1 MMIGASTSN
10 FYPAPLED
18 ALDTVLAAGFRNVEI
33 FLNAPSEATPAFAD
47 GLKCRCDAAGAVVS
61 AVHPYSSFM
70 EPFFLF
76 APYERRA
83 DDGFEMYKPQ
93 FEAAARLGA
102 PLLIL
107 HGAKPLYQLSDEKL
121 LERYERLYDL
131 GRSFGVTLAQENVNK
146 FSSAELSY
154 LHSMKTALGEKAK
167 FVFDIKQSGRCGLDP
182 LQVIET
188 MGDAIVHVHISDR
201 DATCDCLPPG
211 DGTRDFKA
219 VLQALRRVGYDGV
232 LMLELYRPNFESAE
246 DLKRS
251 RAFLE
256 EIACHL

>member
-1 MMIGASTSN
+1 MVVGASTSN
-10 FYPAPLED
+10 FYPAPIED
-18 ALDTVLAAGFRNVEI
+18 ALDTVLAAGFSNVEI

-47 GLKCRCDAAGAVVS
+47 ELKRRREAAGAIVS

-93 FEAAARLGA
+93 FEAAARLSA
-102 PLLIL
+102 PYLIL
-107 HGAKPLYQLSDEKL
+107 HGAKPLGQLTEEQL
-121 LERYERLYDL
+121 LERYEQLYDL
-131 GRSFGVTLAQENVNK
+131 GQTYGVTVAQENVNK
-146 FSSAELSY
+146 FSSADLSF
-154 LHSMKTALGEKAK
+154 LQAMKTRLGGKAK
-167 FVFDIKQSGRCGLDP
+167 FVFDVKQSGRCGLDP

-188 MGDAIVHVHISDR
+188 MGKNIVHVHISDR
-201 DATCDCLPPG
+201 DETRDCLPPEA
-211 DGTRDFKA
+211 GTRDFNELLRALKA
-219 VLQALRRVGYDGV
+219 VGYDGV
-232 LMLELYRPNFESAE
+232 LMLELYRQNFESAE

-251 RAFLE
+251 KTFLE

>member
-1 MMIGASTSN
+1 MIVGASTSN
-10 FYPAPLED
+10 FYPAPIEES
-18 ALDTVLAAGFRNVEI
+18 LDTVLKAGFKNVEI
-33 FLNAPSEATPAFAD
+33 FLNAPSEADPAFAD
-47 GLKCRCDAAGAVVS
+47 ELKRRCDAAGAVVS

-93 FEAAARLGA
+93 FEAAARLSS

-107 HGAKPLYQLSDEKL
+107 HGAKPLGQMSVEQL

-131 GRSFGVTLAQENVNK
+131 GQTYGVTVAQENVNK
-146 FSSAELSY
+146 FSSAELSF
-154 LHSMKTALGEKAK
+154 LQAMKSQLGDKAK

-182 LQVIET
+182 IDVIET
-188 MGDAIVHVHISDR
+188 MGDAIAHVHISDR
-201 DATCDCLPPG
+201 DDTRDCLPPG
-211 DGTRDFKA
+211 RGTRDFNV
-219 VLQALRRVGYDGV
+219 VLQALKKVGYDGV

-246 DLKRS
+246 DLRRS
-251 RAFLE
+251 KTFLE